1 MQAANPCQQGDGVLC
16 LSIQAKAAQ
25 AQRGATGEGQH
36 TVVQT
41 QSIAGACIVQRQ
53 RAATQSQGAAQRSAC
68 LACLQ
73 SAARSNLQRITH
85 IQRASGNL
93 NGTGKGCIYSR
104 KRCAARAF
112 L

>member
-16 LSIQAKAAQ
+16 LNIQAKAAQ
-25 AQRGATGEGQH
+25 AQRGATGEGKH

-68 LACLQ
+68 LAGLQ
-73 SAARSNLQRITH
+73 GAVCTNLQCSTGIERTALH
-85 IQRASGNL
+85 IDSAR
-93 NGTGKGCIYSR
+93 KGSINTAER
-104 KRCAARAF
+104 G
-112 L
+112 